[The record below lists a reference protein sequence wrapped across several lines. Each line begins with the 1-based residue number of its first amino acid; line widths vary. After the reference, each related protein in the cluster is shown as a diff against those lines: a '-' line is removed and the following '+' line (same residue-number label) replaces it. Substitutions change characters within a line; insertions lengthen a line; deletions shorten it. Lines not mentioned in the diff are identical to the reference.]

1 MGQRCAVAVA
11 SMAVGVIGVGCL
23 AIGWRRITTTQFAV
37 LMLVVPQMRCL
48 GRMFVLAIG
57 CRCRPEGLQR
67 QPTQQENGDPATHDE
82 KCSKVQMA
90 LVVIHTPDLMDCTVL
105 FIQWRTTC

>member
-1 MGQRCAVAVA
+1 MTMA

-67 QPTQQENGDPATHDE
+67 QPTQQENGNPATHGE
-82 KCSKVQMA
+82 KCSRVRTA
-90 LVVIHTPDLMDCTVL
+90 LVVIHLPDLMDCTVL